1 MILFTVF
8 NVLLQSCFRVSGL
21 SPFMGDTD
29 GDTLANIIRGDYDFD
44 YQEFDDISD
53 ECQDLI
59 QRLIVKDKR

>member
-1 MILFTVF
+1 
-8 NVLLQSCFRVSGL
+8 
-21 SPFMGDTD
+21 MGDTD

-59 QRLIVKDKR
+59 QRLIVKDKRYVEFLHIHIKIPSEYYYTG